1 MKYVLDTDI
10 LIYFLK
16 GHAQVVEKISVFSQS
31 ELSTTIINK
40 TELLYGAFNSVKKE
54 QNLKKI
60 QEFLNEIQIL
70 EFSDAASLLFAEHKA
85 QLKKQGNLLA
95 DMDLMIASI
104 VLAHDGIL
112 VTNNVKHFEKI
123 KKLQFENWARLE

>member
-16 GHAQVVEKISVFSQS
+16 GHESVVEKVSVVAQS
-31 ELSTTIINK
+31 DLSTTIINQ
-40 TELLYGAFNSVKKE
+40 TELLYGAFNSTKKE
-54 QNLKKI
+54 HNLKKI
-60 QEFLNEIQIL
+60 QEFLKEITVL
-70 EFSDAASLLFAEHKA
+70 EFSPAASMQFAKHKA

-104 VLAHDGIL
+104 VLANDGIL

-123 KKLQFENWARLE
+123 KELRFENWAKIN

>member
-1 MKYVLDTDI
+1 MKYILDTDT

-16 GHAQVVEKISVFSQS
+16 GQQSVVERISIVATSD
-31 ELSTTIINK
+31 LSTTIINQ
-40 TELLYGAFNSVKKE
+40 TELLYGAFNSQKKE

-60 QEFLNEIQIL
+60 QAFLKEIKVL
-70 EFSDAASLLFAEHKA
+70 DFSHSASLIFAEHKA
-85 QLKKQGNLLA
+85 QLKKQGNVLA

-104 VLAHDGIL
+104 VLANDGIL

-123 KKLQFENWARLE
+123 KLLKFENWTTLK